1 MISWVNLAQERSWWR
16 AVVNMMGNYRTRWAS
31 VVFWQLK
38 EAGLLRWQFNL
49 TVWNCDLCAGACGWG
64 DNVSNSLSVGSN
76 NSAQLTPGRKIAGLV
91 EKPNVPCHVH
101 KSVSLTGLCLFE
113 KRKKSCKIRVT
124 CWLGFIRSF
133 PKWSTCTNTAPITWR
148 SNVFPVLVLFTK
160 DSKHWC
166 FPSNGRNKMDSLQ
179 VKEWVTWWAW
189 NVAGCRS
196 RNVLRFAMA
205 EAVASRW
212 KPDTFPSFLFFS
224 LTL

>member
-1 MISWVNLAQERSWWR
+1 M
-16 AVVNMMGNYRTRWAS
+16 
-31 VVFWQLK
+31 F
-38 EAGLLRWQFNL
+38 
-49 TVWNCDLCAGACGWG
+49 VW
-64 DNVSNSLSVGSN
+64 
-76 NSAQLTPGRKIAGLV
+76 
-91 EKPNVPCHVH
+91 
-101 KSVSLTGLCLFE
+101 

-124 CWLGFIRSF
+124 CWLGFICSF

-179 VKEWVTWWAW
+179 VKERVTWWAW

-205 EAVASRW
+205 DAVASRW
-212 KPDTFPSFLFFS
+212 KPNTFSFAPPLLFNT
-224 LTL
+224 LTLFLLYFFVFLMFTTRKQAALPSCSHSTFMFSSPAFSNA